1 MTRLS
6 SRLAMLLFVVRRL
19 LRRPL
24 RTGLTVGGIAL
35 AMFLFTMIDA
45 MRVGVREAT
54 QPGPEDR
61 TLVVYRENRW
71 CPFTSRLPQWY
82 VDRIERIEGVVAAVP
97 MSIRVSNCR
106 ASLDVVTF
114 RGVPVEAFL
123 ARPPKGFSLL
133 AGDTDRFRSRG
144 DAALVGEPLAARRGL
159 RVGDRFEAAGIS
171 VVVAGIFASDEPQ
184 DRNAAYVP
192 LAFLQESASRGSTG
206 GEVTQF
212 NVVVDSSERLE
223 PVAAAIDALF
233 EHETHPTS
241 TRPERAFVARAARD
255 VVAMVGFASLL
266 GWASLAAVF
275 GLVANA
281 MVLAM
286 QDRVRDHA
294 VMRTLGFTGGTL
306 AMLAAIEG
314 LLLGLVGGAL
324 GAGLAAIALVA
335 GRFSISV
342 EGSNLELATDL
353 GIAATGIGLA
363 VIVGVLAG
371 LVPGLQSARREIVAS
386 LRTS

>member
-1 MTRLS
+1 MTRRVSVTGL
-6 SRLAMLLFVVRRL
+6 LALVLRRL
-19 LRRPL
+19 SRRPL
-24 RTGLTVGGIAL
+24 RTGLTLGGIAL
-35 AMFLFTMIDA
+35 AMFLYTMVDA
-45 MRVGVREAT
+45 MRAGVREAT
-54 QPGPEDR
+54 EAGPDDR

-82 VDRIERIEGVVAAVP
+82 LDRIEGIDGVVSATP
-97 MSIRVSNCR
+97 MAIRVSNCR

-114 RGVPVEAFL
+114 RGVPVESFL
-123 ARPPKGFSLL
+123 ANPPTGFTLL
-133 AGDTDRFRSRG
+133 AGETTAFRGRG

-192 LAFLQESASRGSTG
+192 LAFLQESATRGSTG

-212 NVVVDSSERLE
+212 NVVVDSSDRLE
-223 PVAAAIDALF
+223 AVAAEIDRLF
-233 EHETHPTS
+233 EHEVHPTS

-255 VVAMVGFASLL
+255 IVALVGFASLL
-266 GWASLAAVF
+266 GWAALGAVF

-294 VMRTLGFTGGTL
+294 VMRTLGFTGGVLTL
-306 AMLAAIEG
+306 LAAAEG

-324 GAGLAAIALVA
+324 GASAAWMVLTV
-335 GRFSISV
+335 GRFSLTV
-342 EGSNLELATDL
+342 EGANLELASDPA
-353 GIAATGIGLA
+353 IALTGIGIA
-363 VIVGVLAG
+363 IAVGVVAG
-371 LVPGLQSARREIVAS
+371 LVPGLQSARGEIVAN
-386 LRTS
+386 LRTT

>member
-1 MTRLS
+1 MKRLS
-6 SRLAMLLFVVRRL
+6 ARLAMLVLVVRRL
-19 LRRPL
+19 VRRPL

-54 QPGPEDR
+54 EPGPEDR

-82 VDRIERIEGVVAAVP
+82 VDRISNIEGVVSAVP
-97 MSIRVSNCR
+97 MAIRVSNCR

-114 RGVPVEAFL
+114 RGVPVDDFI
-123 ARPPKGFSLL
+123 ARPPQGFSML
-133 AGDTDRFRSRG
+133 AGETERFRSRG

-171 VVVAGIFASDEPQ
+171 VVVAGIFESDEPQ

-223 PVAAAIDALF
+223 QVAAAIDALF

-255 VVAMVGFASLL
+255 IVAMVGFASLL

-294 VMRTLGFTGGTL
+294 VMQTLGFTRGLL
-306 AMLAAIEG
+306 AILAACEG
-314 LLLGLVGGAL
+314 LLLGLLGGTL
-324 GAGLAAIALVA
+324 GAGLAAIVLLA
-335 GRFSISV
+335 GRFSIAV

-353 GIAATGIGLA
+353 GIAAVGIGLA
-363 VIVGVLAG
+363 VLVGVLAG

-386 LRTS
+386 LRAS

>member
-1 MTRLS
+1 MKRLS
-6 SRLAMLLFVVRRL
+6 ARLAMLVLVVRRL
-19 LRRPL
+19 VRRPL

-54 QPGPEDR
+54 EPGPEDR

-82 VDRIERIEGVVAAVP
+82 VDRISNIEGVVSAVP
-97 MSIRVSNCR
+97 MAIRVSNCR

-114 RGVPVEAFL
+114 RGVPVDDFI
-123 ARPPKGFSLL
+123 ARPPKGFSML
-133 AGDTDRFRSRG
+133 AGETERFRSRG

-171 VVVAGIFASDEPQ
+171 VVVAGIFESDEPQ

-223 PVAAAIDALF
+223 QVAAAIDALF

-255 VVAMVGFASLL
+255 IVAMVGFASLL

-294 VMRTLGFTGGTL
+294 VMQTLGFTRGLL
-306 AMLAAIEG
+306 AILAACEG
-314 LLLGLVGGAL
+314 LLLGLLGGTL
-324 GAGLAAIALVA
+324 GAGLAAIVLLA
-335 GRFSISV
+335 GRFSIAV

-353 GIAATGIGLA
+353 GIAAVGIGFA
-363 VIVGVLAG
+363 VLVGVLAG

-386 LRTS
+386 LRAS

>member
-35 AMFLFTMIDA
+35 AMFLVTMIDA

-255 VVAMVGFASLL
+255 IVAMVGFASLL

-294 VMRTLGFTGGTL
+294 VMRTLGITGGTL

-324 GAGLAAIALVA
+324 GAGLAAIVLVA

>member
-1 MTRLS
+1 MTRRVSVTGL
-6 SRLAMLLFVVRRL
+6 LALVLRRL
-19 LRRPL
+19 SRRPL
-24 RTGLTVGGIAL
+24 RTGLTLGGIAL
-35 AMFLFTMIDA
+35 AMFLYTMVDA
-45 MRVGVREAT
+45 MRAGVREAT
-54 QPGPEDR
+54 EAGPDDR

-82 VDRIERIEGVVAAVP
+82 LDRIEGIDGVVSATP
-97 MSIRVSNCR
+97 MAIRVSNCR

-114 RGVPVEAFL
+114 RGVPVESFL
-123 ARPPKGFSLL
+123 ANPPTGFTLL
-133 AGDTDRFRSRG
+133 AGETTAFRGRG

-192 LAFLQESASRGSTG
+192 LAFLQESATRGSTG

-212 NVVVDSSERLE
+212 NVVVDSSDRLE
-223 PVAAAIDALF
+223 AVAAEIDRLF
-233 EHETHPTS
+233 EHEVHPTS

-255 VVAMVGFASLL
+255 IVALVGFASLL
-266 GWASLAAVF
+266 GWAALAAVF

-294 VMRTLGFTGGTL
+294 VMRTLGFTGGVLTL
-306 AMLAAIEG
+306 LAAAEG

-324 GAGLAAIALVA
+324 GALAAWAVLAV
-335 GRFSISV
+335 GRFSLTV
-342 EGSNLELATDL
+342 EGANLELASDPA
-353 GIAATGIGLA
+353 IALTGIGIA
-363 VIVGVLAG
+363 IAVGVVAG
-371 LVPGLQSARREIVAS
+371 LVPGLQSARGEIVAN
-386 LRTS
+386 LRTT

>member
-1 MTRLS
+1 MSRLS
-6 SRLAMLLFVVRRL
+6 SVLGMLALVIRRL
-19 LRRPL
+19 VRRPL
-24 RTGLTVGGIAL
+24 RTGLTLGGIGL
-35 AMFLFTMIDA
+35 AMFLFTMIDS
-45 MRVGVREAT
+45 MRSGVREAT
-54 QPGPEDR
+54 EPGPDDR

-82 VDRIERIEGVVAAVP
+82 VDRIGRIDGVESAVP
-97 MSIRVSNCR
+97 MAIRVSNCR

-123 ARPPKGFSLL
+123 ARPPKGFVLL
-133 AGDTDRFRSRG
+133 DGEADRFRSRG

-212 NVVVDSSERLE
+212 NVVVESSDRLE
-223 PVAAAIDALF
+223 EVSAAIDRLF

-255 VVAMVGFASLL
+255 IVAMVGFASLL

-294 VMRTLGFTGGTL
+294 VMKTLGFTGGVLATL
-306 AMLAAIEG
+306 AATEG
-314 LLLGLVGGAL
+314 LLLGLVGGAT
-324 GAGLAAIALVA
+324 GAIAAAIVLSA
-335 GRFSISV
+335 GRFSIAV
-342 EGSNLELATDL
+342 EGSNLELSTDPA
-353 GIAATGIGLA
+353 IAATGIALA
-363 VIVGVLAG
+363 MLVGVLAG
-371 LVPGLQSARREIVAS
+371 LVPGLQSARGPIVSS
-386 LRTS
+386 LRTA